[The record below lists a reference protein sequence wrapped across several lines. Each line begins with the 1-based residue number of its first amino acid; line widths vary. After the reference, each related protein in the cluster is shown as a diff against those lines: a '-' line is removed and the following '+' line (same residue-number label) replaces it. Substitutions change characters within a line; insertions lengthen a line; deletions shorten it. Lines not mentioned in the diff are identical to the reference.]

1 MNLASKTASLPSTR
15 PSKRMETQKGKNTVV
30 PKARGRPFQP
40 GNPGRPP
47 GARNRTT
54 RLVEHLVDGE
64 AEKIARKLI
73 ELATGGN
80 VRCLEIAL
88 DRIAPKRSGRPIDFQ
103 LPEIKNLND
112 VVRTMAAVTSGVN
125 DGSLTVEEASHLTR
139 FLAGYA
145 NAITTFDL
153 VARVEALEGL
163 KKEHDNCQK

>member
-1 MNLASKTASLPSTR
+1 VEKKMQTPERKDPQKMLSK
-15 PSKRMETQKGKNTVV
+15 V
-30 PKARGRPFQP
+30 RGRPFQP
-40 GNPGRPP
+40 GNPGRPH
-47 GARNRTT
+47 GAKNQTT

-64 AEKIARKLI
+64 AEKLARKLI

-103 LPEIKNLND
+103 LPEVKTIHD
-112 VVRTMAAVTSGVN
+112 VVAAMAAVTSGVN

-139 FLAGYA
+139 VLDDYA

-153 VARVEALEGL
+153 VTRVEALEAQ
-163 KKEHDNCQK
+163 KKGA